1 MKNLHTHLLSFSLA
15 ATVVFG
21 AACGGSQP
29 VEEAA
34 TVETAVEAEVTQTAE
49 ATTENAALR
58 AALAHPLRT
67 DAEKARD
74 VYRHPYET
82 LEFFGVKPDQ
92 NVLEL
97 WAGGGW
103 YTRVLAPYVAPTG
116 KLHVTTFQRDSERE
130 YYRKMAA
137 AMYEYVGQFEQG
149 SALNVIEVN
158 PAAIDFGVEGQVDVA
173 LTFRNIHNWVGA
185 GIDKAVYEAT
195 FKALKPGG
203 VFGVVEHRG
212 KPGMTREESAKSGYM
227 DQATVIADIEAVG
240 FKLVE
245 ASEINANPNDTKDH
259 PEGVWTLPPSLRLGE
274 VDREKYVAMG
284 ESDRMTLKFIKPE

>member
-1 MKNLHTHLLSFSLA
+1 MKILSSTALNLSLA
-15 ATVVFG
+15 TTLFLG
-21 AACGGSQP
+21 ASCGGSQA
-29 VEEAA
+29 VETAT
-34 TVETAVEAEVTQTAE
+34 TVETEVAENTATVASENVT
-49 ATTENAALR
+49 LR
-58 AALAHPLRT
+58 TALAHPLRT
-67 DAEKARD
+67 DADKARD
-74 VYRHPYET
+74 EARHPYET

-92 NVLEL
+92 TVLEL

-103 YTRVLAPYVAPTG
+103 YTRVLAPYIAPAG

-137 AMYEYVGQFEQG
+137 GMYEYVGQFEQG

-158 PAAIDFGVEGQVDVA
+158 PAAIDFAVDGQVDVA

-212 KPGMTREESAKSGYM
+212 TTGMTREESAKSGYM

-245 ASEINANPNDTKDH
+245 TSEINANPKDTKDH

-274 VDREKYVAMG
+274 VDREKYVAIG
-284 ESDRMTLKFIKPE
+284 ETDRMTLKFVKPE